1 MDGRAGQAPL
11 SQIGVFELVYSF
23 KSKKGNLPDH
33 LWQDLLPKASLRVGQ
48 SVVRNILRLA
58 SFYAKI
64 K

>member
-1 MDGRAGQAPL
+1 MDGRAGQAPSSKL
-11 SQIGVFELVYSF
+11 LVYSF

-33 LWQDLLPKASLRVGQ
+33 LWQDPLPKASLRVGQ